1 MFLTDIN
8 PWIVIIAAFI
18 PLVVAS
24 FWYSPAM
31 FGQHW
36 LRLSGSDIR
45 SERDV
50 KRAVVAAWLGSFLAS
65 LVMCTVLALIIDNLF
80 VVSAFDGM
88 VVGFFVWLGFVATT
102 SFPEYLF
109 GGSVR
114 PYALY
119 LIVNG
124 YHLLSLTIVGGF
136 LGIFF

>member
-1 MFLTDIN
+1 MFFTDIN
-8 PWIVIIAAFI
+8 PWIVLVASFI
-18 PLVVAS
+18 PLVLAS

-31 FGQHW
+31 FGTHW

-45 SERDV
+45 NDADA
-50 KRAVVAAWLGSFLAS
+50 KRAVAAAWLGSFLSS

-80 VVSAFDGM
+80 VIDAFDGM
-88 VVGFFVWLGFVATT
+88 VVGFFIWLGFVATT

-114 PYALY
+114 PYMLY
-119 LIVNG
+119 VITNG
-124 YHLLSLTIVGGF
+124 YHLLSLLLVGGF